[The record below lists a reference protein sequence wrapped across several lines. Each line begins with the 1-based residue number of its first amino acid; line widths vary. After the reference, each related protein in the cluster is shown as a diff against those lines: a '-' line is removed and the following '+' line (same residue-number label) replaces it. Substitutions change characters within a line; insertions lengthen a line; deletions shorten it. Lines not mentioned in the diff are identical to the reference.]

1 MREVTLITVVFVI
14 LIISLVAVF
23 SVQNAMPISVTF
35 LSWHFDASLAV
46 VILLSVLAGMV
57 LGMIVVSAIWLQR
70 ASTKKR
76 EAVAK
81 QDGDLK

>member
-1 MREVTLITVVFVI
+1 LLTVVFVI
-14 LIISLVAVF
+14 IMIAVVAAF

-35 LSWHFDASLAV
+35 LSWHFEASLAV

-57 LGMIVVSAIWLQR
+57 IGIIVVSAIWLQR

-76 EAVAK
+76 EAGAK
-81 QDGDLK
+81 QDGGLQ